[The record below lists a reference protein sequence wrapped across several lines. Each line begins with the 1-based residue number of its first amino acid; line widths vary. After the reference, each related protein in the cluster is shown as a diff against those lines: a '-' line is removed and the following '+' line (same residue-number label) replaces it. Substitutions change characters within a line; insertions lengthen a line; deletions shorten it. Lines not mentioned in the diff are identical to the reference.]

1 MDGIKIIENFLSNDE
16 LIYLNSLCNNFIE
29 TTKFSIKSN
38 HNSYIR
44 KMLDAKTD
52 LLEYQ
57 TKVKIHLGS
66 EYEFDGLW
74 INKINANT
82 NQNDDFHKDDSDLS
96 IVTYLNE
103 DFEGGEFQYIF
114 DNEKIKIKPIINLS
128 VIMNRT
134 ISHRVLNVTSGER
147 FSLISFY
154 KKPLKKTKTLL

>member
-1 MDGIKIIENFLSNDE
+1 MIKKINKLLTNDE

-29 TTKFSIKSN
+29 TSEFSIKSKN
-38 HNSYIR
+38 NYYIR
-44 KMLDAKTD
+44 KVLDSKTD

-57 TKVKIHLGS
+57 QKVKIHLGS
-66 EYEFDGLW
+66 EYELEGIW
-74 INKINANT
+74 INKINPTT
-82 NQNDDFHKDDSDLS
+82 NQNDIFHRDYSDAS

-128 VIMNRT
+128 LIMDRT
-134 ISHRVLNVTSGER
+134 IDHRVLNVTKGER

-154 KKPLKKTKTLL
+154 KKLQKNEKSLI

>member
-1 MDGIKIIENFLSNDE
+1 MFEKFYTLLTNDE

-29 TTKFSIKSN
+29 TSEFSIKSQ
-38 HNSYIR
+38 HNYYVR
-44 KMLDAKTD
+44 KILDSKTD

-57 TKVKIHLGS
+57 QKVKIHLGS
-66 EYEFDGLW
+66 EYELEGMW
-74 INKINANT
+74 INKINSTT
-82 NQNDDFHKDDSDLS
+82 NQNDIFHKDNCDAT

-128 VIMNRT
+128 LIMDRT
-134 ISHRVLNVTSGER
+134 IEHRVLNVTSGER

-154 KKPLKKTKTLL
+154 KRIHKKIKTLI

>member
-1 MDGIKIIENFLSNDE
+1 MIEKFYTLLTNDE

-29 TTKFSIKSN
+29 TSEFSIKSQ
-38 HNSYIR
+38 HNYYVR
-44 KMLDAKTD
+44 KILDSKTD

-57 TKVKIHLGS
+57 QKVKIHLGS
-66 EYEFDGLW
+66 EYELEGMW
-74 INKINANT
+74 INKINSTT
-82 NQNDDFHKDDSDLS
+82 NQNDIFHKDNCDAS

-128 VIMNRT
+128 LIMDRT
-134 ISHRVLNVTSGER
+134 IEHRVLNVTSGER

-154 KKPLKKTKTLL
+154 KRIHKKIKTLI